1 MPTKKTTAEQ
11 GLQQKIKVLTK
22 LFDAGCKTEKALKSL
37 TLSTILKIPDVTVP
51 DMTVIIELQEHV
63 VKNRLFS
70 CLGGGMDG
78 SSDTSE

>member
-1 MPTKKTTAEQ
+1 MPTRKTTAEQ

-63 VKNRLFS
+63 VKEPPFLLF
-70 CLGGGMDG
+70 GRWDG
-78 SSDTSE
+78 WVE

>member
-51 DMTVIIELQEHV
+51 DMTVIIEFQEHV

-70 CLGGGMDG
+70 YLGGGMDG
-78 SSDTSE
+78 SSDTTE

>member
-37 TLSTILKIPDVTVP
+37 TLSTII
-51 DMTVIIELQEHV
+51 
-63 VKNRLFS
+63 
-70 CLGGGMDG
+70 
-78 SSDTSE
+78 